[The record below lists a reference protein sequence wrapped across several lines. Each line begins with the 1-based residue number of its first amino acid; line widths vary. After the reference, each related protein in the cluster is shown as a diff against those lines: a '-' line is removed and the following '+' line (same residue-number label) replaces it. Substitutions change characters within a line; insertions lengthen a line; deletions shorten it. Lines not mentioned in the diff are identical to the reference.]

1 MQREGQRASG
11 LTDYHHP
18 EERGVA
24 VEVKCSVVGRS
35 GGLMFSRRARVALAV
50 VVIAAI
56 CYAVAELSQADLE
69 KAIME
74 RIRRSRH

>member
-1 MQREGQRASG
+1 M
-11 LTDYHHP
+11 L
-18 EERGVA
+18 
-24 VEVKCSVVGRS
+24 
-35 GGLMFSRRARVALAV
+35 SRRARVALAV

-56 CYAVAELSQADLE
+56 CYVVAELSQADLE